1 MEYPPILF
9 YYNTKISLSPVK
21 IDELS
26 LLSKG
31 GKKKKNQPLHSRWIP
46 SLLASLNYLTLS
58 SLIIPPDLHS
68 YTGQLLPNF
77 NILFIVEALKQL
89 ANAHRLHLTPIYSSV
104 YSLPPPVL
112 TTPLKPLLT
121 SPFTSYDVL
130 LLLCQSATCDI
141 INHSLFQE
149 IILSWLGFP
158 PVLSLNASHVTSK
171 CLFFRI
177 PSWAWCSLSAL
188 FFLGNLSNSQTL

>member
-1 MEYPPILF
+1 MRWNILPS
-9 YYNTKISLSPVK
+9 YSTTIQKSLSLSPVK

-26 LLSKG
+26 LLSRG

-89 ANAHRLHLTPIYSSV
+89 ANAHRLHLTPVYSSV

-112 TTPLKPLLT
+112 TTPLKPLLS
-121 SPFTSYDVL
+121 SPFTPYYGL
-130 LLLCQSATCDI
+130 LLLWQSATFDI
-141 INHSLFQE
+141 TNHSLF
-149 IILSWLGFP
+149 
-158 PVLSLNASHVTSK
+158 
-171 CLFFRI
+171 
-177 PSWAWCSLSAL
+177 
-188 FFLGNLSNSQTL
+188 